1 MQKVIKLLLLCM
13 YLFSCNTSGDLQPAK
28 YLRYMESNNS
38 TRQTIISGNT
48 EYIIQ
53 LATAD
58 YMACRE
64 YSEQLQDTNTEL
76 LKSRIN
82 ELEGHIFF
90 IINVSKNDLGGSVI
104 DDIQKK
110 QKAGEMIMYYQS
122 LAANDISLFCDEQQ
136 FFPATYHYE
145 DNYGLA
151 PYNTIVV
158 GFQLPE
164 LQSGL
169 KLVFNDRY
177 NDNPYIQAT
186 YSKKTLKNL
195 PTLVIK

>member
-1 MQKVIKLLLLCM
+1 M
-13 YLFSCNTSGDLQPAK
+13 YLFSCNSSGDLQPTR
-28 YLRYMESNNS
+28 YLKYMESNNT
-38 TRQTIISGNT
+38 TRQTTISGNT
-48 EYIIQ
+48 EYVIQ

-64 YSEQLQDTNTEL
+64 HSEQLQQGNIEQLKNRADEL
-76 LKSRIN
+76 D
-82 ELEGHIFF
+82 GHIFF

-122 LAANDISLFCDEQQ
+122 LAANDISLFCGDEQI
-136 FFPATYHYE
+136 FPVTYHYE

-151 PYNTIVV
+151 PHNTIVV

-164 LQSGL
+164 FQSDL

-186 YSKKTLKNL
+186 YSKETLKNL